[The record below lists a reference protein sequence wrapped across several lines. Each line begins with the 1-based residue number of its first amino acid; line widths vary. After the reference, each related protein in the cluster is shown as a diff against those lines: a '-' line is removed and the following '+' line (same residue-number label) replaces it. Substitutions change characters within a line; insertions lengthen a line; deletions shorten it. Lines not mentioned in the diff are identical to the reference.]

1 MWEEEPM
8 RYMPAIMIYGS
19 CGFAQALLAVKDYKI
34 GLYYC
39 VPLRELSVVCYIII
53 SNWQLV

>member
-53 SNWQLV
+53 NN